1 MVEWLFFSLKHIIF
15 IFIFIL
21 NLFELATET
30 QKTIYESRNDKVNKQ
45 IEKET
50 SASKETT
57 SWISYLKLVW
67 RRGRVAYPN
76 TYDNPIK

>member
-30 QKTIYESRNDKVNKQ
+30 QKTIYESTNDKVNKQ

-57 SWISYLKLVW
+57 SWISYWKLVSK
-67 RRGRVAYPN
+67 RRRTAYPN